1 MKELALSPPPNTP
14 RPAAQKSAGA
24 PSTTS
29 ALKQK
34 AILIGIALAAMWG
47 LEIIDAIV
55 GQPLN
60 DWGVVPR
67 TVSGLIGIPLAPLL
81 HGDFGHLASNTI
93 PFAVLAFFTLLRGP
107 RNFAMATGFIIVVGG
122 LLVWLMGRSASHIGA
137 SGLIFGYFGY
147 LLAAGFFERS
157 LKSILL
163 AVLVGLLYGG
173 MIFGVL
179 PSRPGVSWEGHL
191 FGAIAGGAFAYLTL
205 GRKKAQQ
212 PKKA

>member
-1 MKELALSPPPNTP
+1 MTDFALSPSPKTP
-14 RPAAQKSAGA
+14 AQKTAGA
-24 PSTTS
+24 PSRTRTS
-29 ALKQK
+29 TLKQN
-34 AILIGIALAAMWG
+34 AIIIGIALAAMWG

-67 TVSGLIGIPLAPLL
+67 TASGLIGIPLAPLL

-93 PFAVLAFFTLLRGP
+93 PFAVLAFFTMLRGT

-122 LLVWLMGRSASHIGA
+122 LMVWLMGRSASHIGA

-191 FGAIAGGAFAYLTL
+191 FGALAGGGFAFLTL
-205 GRKKAQQ
+205 GRKKNQ